1 MEPNLSLFLL
11 SAAGISLT
19 GVMLPGPMTAATIAK
34 GCSDKHAGAKIAV
47 GHAVIEIPL
56 IAAIYLGFGHLINLP
71 YVVEVIR
78 IAGGLM
84 LVYLG
89 FRMFRAGGNMP
100 GQVSGLPN
108 SSLVTGIVL
117 TGANPGFYMWWIF
130 VGTNLVV
137 GDGRASSITINT
149 AATFGLLGIV
159 SFVLIHWCCDLA
171 WCEFISVSTFE
182 SRRWWT
188 PKVQKV
194 VFTVCALILVGFGIW
209 FCLSAFVQ
217 AQGIF

>member
-1 MEPNLSLFLL
+1 METSLGLFLL

-34 GCSDKHAGAKIAV
+34 GYSDKHAGAWIAA

-56 IAAIYLGFGHLINLP
+56 IAIIYLGFSHLINLP
-71 YVVEVIR
+71 YVVKVIQ

-89 FRMFRAGGNMP
+89 FRMFRTAGNMP
-100 GQVSGLPN
+100 SQVSGLPS

-117 TGANPGFYMWWIF
+117 TGANPGFYMWWVF
-130 VGTNLVV
+130 VGTNLIV
-137 GDGRASSITINT
+137 GTVSVGNITICG
-149 AATFGLLGIV
+149 AAKFGLIGVI
-159 SFVLIHWCCDLA
+159 SFALVHWCCDLA
-171 WCEFISVSTFE
+171 WSEFLSVSTFK

-188 PKVQKV
+188 QKV
-194 VFTVCALILVGFGIW
+194 RRIVFGVCALVLAGFGVW
-209 FCLSAFVQ
+209 FCLSAFL
-217 AQGIF
+217 